1 MNRFITIWAVIVVSL
16 VISPHAMQARNLLA
30 MEKIPESSS
39 SSLAPTFTSKALAE
53 ELFGRYPT
61 QPQLIVG
68 VDRRCLTV
76 SNPSPD
82 IGH

>member
-1 MNRFITIWAVIVVSL
+1 MNRFISIWAVIVVAL
-16 VISPHAMQARNLLA
+16 VISPHAMQARNLLG

-39 SSLAPTFTSKALAE
+39 SSLAPPVSSSKALAE

-61 QPQLIVG
+61 RPQL
-68 VDRRCLTV
+68 VDRRSLIT